1 MTTWENQLL
10 SRVIRTGDI
19 NSVLRWGITYEDFN
33 TSEGRM
39 LFMHLVNY
47 YQLPETSGSILG
59 PASLQQSYPTFQIVD
74 DPCMTIDALC
84 TEVRKNRF
92 RTDLR
97 MMLQNAEKLID
108 VDPAQAL
115 NLVSSTT
122 NFLQQLGTTR
132 KLDVH
137 AIDAMNRIM
146 QRYEMKERGVD
157 LSICAWPWEPLQEA
171 TGGIEPD
178 DYVIIYGRPKCVPLG
193 TEILAADGSLRAVE
207 EATSVV
213 GLHHDTRR
221 LTPQSVTGRSEVV
234 RKRVVRI
241 TTKTGYEV
249 QVGEDHPILRPSM
262 AYTEAQKLQVGDYVG
277 TARRL
282 RLGEEQ
288 GDPRWYE
295 LLGLLTGDGNYTRN
309 EVQFTCFDKGVL
321 HRAGQL
327 AQAFGCT
334 VQERNAKEGA
344 YSVKRAEGQ
353 ATNPILDKLR
363 YEGVHGSKSTEKKV
377 PVSLFT
383 KDGGSIAAFLGGLL
397 STDGGVYRSTVRWNT
412 SSKKLAQQV
421 KHLLLRLGIVGSLGE
436 VTTNIGTSA
445 YTINV
450 MSAEQHEAVLREMG
464 AYISSEHKL
473 LQLLNNC
480 SKGGLRKRHND
491 SIPHSKELE
500 DAILQ
505 ARERNGGWAPLWGK
519 FSHNKLFR
527 RSGCISRGLLQKLAF
542 GMKASE
548 LLKWAD
554 DDIFWDRVVAVE
566 PLGEMDCIDISV
578 SGDHN
583 FLVGDVI
590 THNSM
595 KSWVL
600 AYLIAWVYELG
611 KRPLIYTKE
620 MTPDN
625 IIARVVAIMAS
636 IRYHE
641 FRRGRLSPVEK
652 DSLYASW
659 RVLHHLKEMQSMV
672 CLSGKDAGEGG
683 DTVPWLRSKV
693 EQYKPDLVFI
703 DGLYL
708 MSNARSGRKAQ
719 KDNER
724 VRDISR
730 DLSQMRLDT
739 GVPVLAT
746 IQANRDAAKNN
757 DANLDEVAFS
767 DAIGQDATLA
777 MRVINDKNEPTLSLV
792 VGGSREFYL
801 DGFSIYGVPATNF
814 SYAGPLTAGDVQR
827 AKDADGEPGA
837 KKARKKT
844 KVQQTEEGEQLHESA
859 ARWFTDLQRPG

>member
-1 MTTWENQLL
+1 
-10 SRVIRTGDI
+10 
-19 NSVLRWGITYEDFN
+19 
-33 TSEGRM
+33 M

-74 DPCMTIDALC
+74 DPCMTVDALC

-97 MMLQNAEKLID
+97 MMLQNAERLID
-108 VDPAQAL
+108 VDPTQAL
-115 NLVSSTT
+115 NLVSSTA

-146 QRYEMKERGVD
+146 QRYEMRERGVD

-178 DYVIIYGRPKCVPLG
+178 DYVIIYGRPK
-193 TEILAADGSLRAVE
+193 
-207 EATSVV
+207 
-213 GLHHDTRR
+213 
-221 LTPQSVTGRSEVV
+221 
-234 RKRVVRI
+234 
-241 TTKTGYEV
+241 
-249 QVGEDHPILRPSM
+249 
-262 AYTEAQKLQVGDYVG
+262 
-277 TARRL
+277 
-282 RLGEEQ
+282 
-288 GDPRWYE
+288 
-295 LLGLLTGDGNYTRN
+295 
-309 EVQFTCFDKGVL
+309 
-321 HRAGQL
+321 
-327 AQAFGCT
+327 
-334 VQERNAKEGA
+334 
-344 YSVKRAEGQ
+344 
-353 ATNPILDKLR
+353 
-363 YEGVHGSKSTEKKV
+363 
-377 PVSLFT
+377 
-383 KDGGSIAAFLGGLL
+383 
-397 STDGGVYRSTVRWNT
+397 
-412 SSKKLAQQV
+412 
-421 KHLLLRLGIVGSLGE
+421 
-436 VTTNIGTSA
+436 
-445 YTINV
+445 
-450 MSAEQHEAVLREMG
+450 
-464 AYISSEHKL
+464 
-473 LQLLNNC
+473 
-480 SKGGLRKRHND
+480 
-491 SIPHSKELE
+491 
-500 DAILQ
+500 
-505 ARERNGGWAPLWGK
+505 
-519 FSHNKLFR
+519 
-527 RSGCISRGLLQKLAF
+527 
-542 GMKASE
+542 
-548 LLKWAD
+548 
-554 DDIFWDRVVAVE
+554 
-566 PLGEMDCIDISV
+566 
-578 SGDHN
+578 
-583 FLVGDVI
+583 
-590 THNSM
+590 SM

-708 MSNARSGRKAQ
+708 MSNARSGRKTQ